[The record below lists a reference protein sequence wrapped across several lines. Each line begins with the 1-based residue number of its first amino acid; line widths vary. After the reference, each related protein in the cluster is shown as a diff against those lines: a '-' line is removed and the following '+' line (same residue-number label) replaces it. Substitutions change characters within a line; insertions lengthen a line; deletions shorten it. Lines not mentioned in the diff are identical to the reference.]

1 MSTAAPITGK
11 TLYRPVRLISW
22 PEVIEVE
29 KMPMIAGSRASP
41 DSVGEKPLTACR

>member
-1 MSTAAPITGK
+1 
-11 TLYRPVRLISW
+11 VRVISC

-41 DSVGEKPLTACR
+41 DWVGVKP